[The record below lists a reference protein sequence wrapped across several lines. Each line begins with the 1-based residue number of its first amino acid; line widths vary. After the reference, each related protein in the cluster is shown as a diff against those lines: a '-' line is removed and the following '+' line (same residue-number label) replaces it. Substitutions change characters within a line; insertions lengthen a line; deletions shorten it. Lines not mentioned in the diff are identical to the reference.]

1 MLMGKIYSR
10 EGEFLVKA
18 DKRAR
23 NAVQNRGE
31 EKGFL
36 PTGN

>member
-31 EKGFL
+31 EKRIFTNG
-36 PTGN
+36 